1 MADNQQDKALNQGVV
16 NANTQ
21 REKQINVLKLAV
33 DKIPPREST
42 DEEDG
47 DDHKIRQKKGDLG
60 M

>member
-1 MADNQQDKALNQGVV
+1 MAENQQDK
-16 NANTQ
+16 NAGLLGSNSPNTQ

-47 DDHKIRQKKGDLG
+47 VMDNNR
-60 M
+60 